1 MLLKCTWAVMSKIKE
16 SICRRSG
23 SRAMCAKNR
32 CLGFRWRLTI
42 MKRAEEPQRRRVMW
56 QLRFLLDFQ
65 VLILKLLS
73 WRGFCLLFFSLI
85 IKLLDSPNFD
95 HYNHRLLF
103 RSINT
108 APIKTINDKLVSNCI
123 VSQCNSVSFLM
134 DIEIRKKHFFKF
146 FPQEKM
152 FIMDSY
158 QRKAGIT
165 TKMLNSLKGVS
176 CNAVTGSLYAFPKVI
191 LPQKAIEEAKVS
203 CWRSSL
209 KLIVSLSNGAG
220 R

>member
-1 MLLKCTWAVMSKIKE
+1 
-16 SICRRSG
+16 
-23 SRAMCAKNR
+23 
-32 CLGFRWRLTI
+32 

-134 DIEIRKKHFFKF
+134 DIEIRKKHVF
-146 FPQEKM
+146 
-152 FIMDSY
+152 
-158 QRKAGIT
+158 
-165 TKMLNSLKGVS
+165 
-176 CNAVTGSLYAFPKVI
+176 
-191 LPQKAIEEAKVS
+191 
-203 CWRSSL
+203 
-209 KLIVSLSNGAG
+209 
-220 R
+220 